1 MNFEWFL
8 YIIEGAAPL
17 IYYLKGECS
26 MFIYKISNTVNDKV
40 YIGQTIRPIEERFH
54 RHINDAMNNI
64 LDTHFARAI
73 RLYGPDK
80 FYIELLDTA
89 NTQEELTQK
98 EHDYIQLFNS
108 VEDGYNETDAMSKC
122 GGNTYKSKTEEEMN
136 AIKEKIRQTKL
147 GGKNP
152 HAAKVKCKNV
162 ETDKE
167 LFFDSMAEC
176 ATYFGKDN
184 HQFISRRCRGDIKSL
199 YEGKW
204 KFAYQDQDY
213 DNFTSRPNAKRTK
226 RVEVLNLETQEKVIF
241 NTMKDADRYC
251 GFGLDYTSKK
261 FKSTGLK
268 EIYRNQYK
276 LTLLD

>member
-1 MNFEWFL
+1 
-8 YIIEGAAPL
+8 
-17 IYYLKGECS
+17 
-26 MFIYKISNTVNDKV
+26 MFIYKINNTINNKV

-80 FYIELLDTA
+80 FFIELIDTA
-89 NTQEELTQK
+89 NSQEELTQK
-98 EHDYIQLFNS
+98 ERDYIIYYDSIEN
-108 VEDGYNETDAMSKC
+108 GYNETDAMSKC
-122 GGNTYKSKTEEEMN
+122 GGNTYKNKTQVELDL
-136 AIKEKIRQTKL
+136 IKEKIRQTKL

-152 HAAKVKCKNV
+152 NAASVKCRNI
-162 ETDKE
+162 ETQKE

-176 ATYFGKDN
+176 AAYFNKDN
-184 HQFISRRCRGDIKSL
+184 HQFISRRCRGEVKSL

-204 KFAYQDQDY
+204 EFAYQNQEY
-213 DNFTSRPNAKRTK
+213 NNFTARPNAIRTK
-226 RVEVLNLETQEKVIF
+226 RVEVLNLETQEKQIF

-251 GFGLDYTSKK
+251 GFSLDYTGKK
-261 FKSTGLK
+261 FKSINSK
-268 EIYRNQYK
+268 EFYRNQYK